1 MPGHRQKK
9 HAPLDRISD
18 NTCVFDGSEVA
29 NYEPVTVAADL
40 WALGVITYVLLSG
53 LSPFLGDNDGETFA
67 NITQVK
73 VTFDEEVIIPH
84 KYPIKPISFF
94 MVLFC

>member
-1 MPGHRQKK
+1 MTQTLIVCFNFNRSQKK
-9 HAPLDRISD
+9 WREPLIELVTIPDYL
-18 NTCVFDGSEVA
+18 EVA

-67 NITQVK
+67 NITQV
-73 VTFDEEVIIPH
+73 
-84 KYPIKPISFF
+84 
-94 MVLFC
+94 